1 MSGPEQVSGSGM
13 GRRSLKSAA
22 VLGAGLAAGMAALAA
37 LLATGCGPGD
47 SSAPDA
53 PRPAMTRVLD
63 GVAAGVP
70 GQRIGDVMWYE
81 PENLYEY
88 IDGMAG
94 YYVDSGFLLLAHSEW
109 RGRDAKEGAYVE
121 LDIYDMGSPA
131 GALDILADARTPQ
144 TRYVALG
151 NEAHETDDG
160 MDLRV
165 GGYYVKVVARRDI
178 AGQRDFIKALALAV
192 AQATP
197 AGPSDEALVAPL
209 PAAGMAPHTAAY
221 STKGFLGRDCL
232 NKVREAAYEVRG
244 KRVRLFVIDAGDAD
258 KAKAML
264 AEWKDSVP
272 PQPIGAQAL
281 PNSLSYNE
289 DYVGTVAATVQGKW
303 LAGAIGEAAVA
314 RPLLASLLKRL
325 Q

>member
-1 MSGPEQVSGSGM
+1 MRPSI
-13 GRRSLKSAA
+13 
-22 VLGAGLAAGMAALAA
+22 GLIALAA
-37 LLATGCGPGD
+37 MLFGGCGPGD

-53 PRPAMTRVLD
+53 PRPAMTRILG
-63 GVAAGVP
+63 GVAADVP
-70 GQRIGDVMWYE
+70 GQRTGDVMWYE

-88 IDGMAG
+88 VDGMAG

-109 RGRDAKEGAYVE
+109 RGRDSKEGAYVE
-121 LDIYDMGSPA
+121 LDIYDMGSPV

-144 TRYVALG
+144 TQYVDLG

-165 GGYYVKVVARRDI
+165 GGYYVKLVARRDI
-178 AGQRDFIKALALAV
+178 AGQRDFIKALATAV
-192 AQATP
+192 VKAAP
-197 AGPSDEALVAPL
+197 AGPSDDALVAPL
-209 PAAGMAPHTAAY
+209 PAGGMAPHTAAY

-232 NKVREAAYEVRG
+232 NKVREAAYEVQG

-258 KAKAML
+258 KAKEMV
-264 AEWKDSVP
+264 AEWKDSIP
-272 PQPIGAQAL
+272 PQPIGAPAL
-281 PNSLSYNE
+281 PNALSYNE
-289 DYVGTVAATVQGKW
+289 DYVGTVTATVQGKW

-314 RPLLASLLKRL
+314 KPLLASLLKRL

>member
-1 MSGPEQVSGSGM
+1 MRPSI
-13 GRRSLKSAA
+13 
-22 VLGAGLAAGMAALAA
+22 GLIALAA
-37 LLATGCGPGD
+37 MLFGGCGPGD

-53 PRPAMTRVLD
+53 PRPAMTRILD
-63 GVAAGVP
+63 GVAADVP
-70 GQRIGDVMWYE
+70 GQRTGDVMWYE

-109 RGRDAKEGAYVE
+109 RGRDSKEGAYVE
-121 LDIYDMGSPA
+121 LDIYDMGSPL

-144 TRYVALG
+144 TQYVDLG

-165 GGYYVKVVARRDI
+165 GGYYVKLVARRDI
-178 AGQRDFIKALALAV
+178 AGQRDFIRALAAAV
-192 AQATP
+192 VKAAP
-197 AGPSDEALVAPL
+197 AGPSDDALVAPL
-209 PAAGMAPHTAAY
+209 PAGGRVPRTAAY

-232 NKVREAAYEVRG
+232 NKVREATYEVQG

-258 KAKAML
+258 KAKEML
-264 AEWKDSVP
+264 AEWKDSIP

-289 DYVGTVAATVQGKW
+289 DYVGAVTATAQGKW
-303 LAGAIGEAAVA
+303 LAGAIGDAAVA
-314 RPLLASLLKRL
+314 KPLLASLLKRL
-325 Q
+325 E

>member
-1 MSGPEQVSGSGM
+1 MSSPEQVSGSGM
-13 GRRSLKSAA
+13 RRRSLKSAA
-22 VLGAGLAAGMAALAA
+22 VLGAGLAAGMAVLLAA
-37 LLATGCGPGD
+37 GCGSGD
-47 SSAPDA
+47 SASSNA
-53 PRPAMTRVLD
+53 PRPALTRILD
-63 GVAAGVP
+63 GVAADVP

-88 IDGMAG
+88 INGMAG

-109 RGRDAKEGAYVE
+109 GGRDAKEGAYVE

-131 GALDILADARTPQ
+131 GALDVLADARTPQ
-144 TRYVALG
+144 TQYVALG

-165 GGYYVKVVARRDI
+165 GGYYVRLVGRRDI

-232 NKVREAAYEVRG
+232 NKVREAAYEVQG
-244 KRVRLFVIDAGDAD
+244 KRVRLFVIDAGDPD
-258 KAKAML
+258 KAKEML
-264 AEWKDSVP
+264 AEWKDTIP
-272 PQPIGAQAL
+272 PQPIGAPAL

-289 DYVGTVAATVQGKW
+289 DYVGTVSATAQGKW

-314 RPLLASLLKRL
+314 KPLLASLLKRL
-325 Q
+325 E

>member
-1 MSGPEQVSGSGM
+1 MRPSI
-13 GRRSLKSAA
+13 
-22 VLGAGLAAGMAALAA
+22 GLIALAA
-37 LLATGCGPGD
+37 MLFGGCGSGD
-47 SSAPDA
+47 SASSNA
-53 PRPAMTRVLD
+53 PRPALTRILD
-63 GVAAGVP
+63 GVAADVP

-88 IDGMAG
+88 INGMAG

-109 RGRDAKEGAYVE
+109 GGRDAKEGAYVE

-131 GALDILADARTPQ
+131 GALDVLADARTPQ
-144 TRYVALG
+144 TQYAALG

-165 GGYYVKVVARRDI
+165 GGYYVRLVARRDI
-178 AGQRDFIKALALAV
+178 AGQRDFIKALAAAV

-209 PAAGMAPHTAAY
+209 PAAGMVPHTAAY

-232 NKVREAAYEVRG
+232 NKVCEATYEVQG

-258 KAKAML
+258 KAREML
-264 AEWKDSVP
+264 AEWKDSIP

-289 DYVGTVAATVQGKW
+289 DYVGTVSATAQGKW

-314 RPLLASLLKRL
+314 KPLLASLLKRL
-325 Q
+325 E

>member
-1 MSGPEQVSGSGM
+1 M

-22 VLGAGLAAGMAALAA
+22 VLGAGLAAG
-37 LLATGCGPGD
+37 CGSGD
-47 SSAPDA
+47 SAFSSA
-53 PRPAMTRVLD
+53 PRPALARILD
-63 GVAAGVP
+63 GVAADVP

-88 IDGMAG
+88 INGMAG

-109 RGRDAKEGAYVE
+109 GGRDAKEGAYVE

-131 GALDILADARTPQ
+131 GALDVLADARTPQ
-144 TRYVALG
+144 TQYAALG

-165 GGYYVKVVARRDI
+165 GGYYVRLVARRDI
-178 AGQRDFIKALALAV
+178 AGQRDFIKALAAAV

-209 PAAGMAPHTAAY
+209 PAAGMVPHTAAY

-232 NKVREAAYEVRG
+232 NKVCEATYEVQG

-258 KAKAML
+258 KAREML
-264 AEWKDSVP
+264 AEWKDSIP

-289 DYVGTVAATVQGKW
+289 DYVGTVSATAQGKW

-314 RPLLASLLKRL
+314 KPLLASLLKRL
-325 Q
+325 E